1 MFHGVSMSQ
10 QLELF
15 LQKQVVLALESDG
28 WLVIQN
34 PQRKGAGVNEC
45 FGFKR
50 GVPDLMVLKNKKI
63 IFLELKSE
71 YFNGKKL
78 ILGKLSDDQVNMH
91 NLIKTEGFEVYTVYN
106 MEDLKC
112 IFRR

>member
-1 MFHGVSMSQ
+1 MNI

-15 LQKQVVLALESDG
+15 LQKQVVLLLESYG

-34 PQRKGAGVNEC
+34 SQKKGAGVNEC

-50 GVPDLMVLKNKKI
+50 GVPDLMVLKDKRI

-71 YFNGKKL
+71 IFDGAKQRT
-78 ILGKLSDDQVNMH
+78 IVGKLSADQKNMH
-91 NLIKTEGFEVYTVYN
+91 NLIKSEGFEVYTISN
-106 MEDLKC
+106 MIELHQCLSK
-112 IFRR
+112 RY

>member
-1 MFHGVSMSQ
+1 MNI

-15 LQKQVVLALESDG
+15 LQKQVVLLLESYG

-34 PQRKGAGVNEC
+34 SQRKGAGISEC

-50 GVPDLMVLKNKKI
+50 GVPDLMVLKDKRI

-71 YFNGKKL
+71 TFDPVKQRT
-78 ILGKLSDDQVNMH
+78 IVGKLSPEQKNMH
-91 NLIKTEGFEVYTVYN
+91 NLIKSEGFEVYTVSN
-106 MEDLKC
+106 MTELQQCLSKKY
-112 IFRR
+112 